1 MILNVLISFKVRI
14 NGKEITLHP
23 GQTIKVQEGVARRLL
38 AERKVMQ
45 IGGDLNVREGTKD
58 RLPKW
63 QGEENKFA
71 TVKIYSHLLNDTLWV
86 CWDEEEMKELM
97 AQGTKEPI
105 YIAEEIPILENKAK
119 VLLKNI
125 HQVKKFFPGALVKA

>member
-1 MILNVLISFKVRI
+1 MTLEVLISFKVRI

-23 GQTIKVQEGVARRLL
+23 GQTIKVQEGVARKLL
-38 AERKVMQ
+38 AERKVQ
-45 IGGDLNVREGTKD
+45 IGGDLNV
-58 RLPKW
+58 

-71 TVKIYSHLLNDTLWV
+71 PVKIYSHLLNDTLWV

-97 AQGTKEPI
+97 AQGIKEPV